1 MALTRKQEI
10 FVLEYLNC
18 WNASEAARRAG
29 YKGQPSS
36 VGSQLLAN
44 ISIAAEVERQ
54 IAERQIKPPEVL
66 TRLTEHARA
75 DIGAFFRESFRW
87 SRWPLPTDE
96 IVEEREEEDPKTHK
110 KYPVYKCR
118 RLVFDLEKM
127 RDPDSSKLIRKFA
140 DSPKNGISIELY
152 DSQAALEKL
161 GKALGVLTDRMAVTT
176 QEVIA
181 ELPQVDDENTL
192 AAVAGSTDAVSPQ

>member
-1 MALTRKQEI
+1 MLTRKQQI
-10 FVLEYLNC
+10 FVIEYLNC

-29 YKGQPSS
+29 YSEKTAPF
-36 VGSQLLAN
+36 VGAENLKKPQ
-44 ISIAAEVERQ
+44 IADEIERL
-54 IAERQIKPPEVL
+54 IAERGIKPPEIL
-66 TRLTEHARA
+66 ERLGAHARA
-75 DIGAFFRESFRW
+75 DIGQFFRESFRW

-110 KYPVYKCR
+110 KYPVYRVR

-127 RDPDSSKLIRKFA
+127 RDPEKSRLIRKFS
-140 DSPKNGISIELY
+140 DSPKSGLSIELY
-152 DSQAALEKL
+152 DAQAALEKL

-181 ELPQVDDENTL
+181 ELPVVDDDKNEM
-192 AAVAGSTDAVSPQ
+192 AAVAG

>member
-18 WNASEAARRAG
+18 WNATEAARRAG
-29 YKGQPSS
+29 YSPKTASS
-36 VGSQLLAN
+36 IGEENLKKPE
-44 ISIAAEVERQ
+44 IAAEVERQ

-66 TRLTEHARA
+66 TRLTEQARA
-75 DIGAFFRESFRW
+75 NIGIFFKESFRW

-96 IVEEREEEDPKTHK
+96 IVEEHEEEDPKTHK

-118 RLVFDLEKM
+118 RLVFDLEKIHEPESA
-127 RDPDSSKLIRKFA
+127 RLIRKFA
-140 DSPKNGISIELY
+140 DSPRNGISIELY
-152 DSQAALEKL
+152 DGQAALEKL

-181 ELPQVDDENTL
+181 ELPQVDDVET
-192 AAVAGSTDAVSPQ
+192 VAGSADAVSSL